1 MDPKLDRLDTL
12 FLFLYKSCV
21 YKSLKLLGIH
31 YGICHPYS
39 FITFKYIKLFFY
51 LQHSHSWIFF
61 FFAQGICQQYM
72 KLLLTFLFKSTN
84 VNQCQ
89 GTFLNPH
96 QLFSK
101 STPVY
106 NVASLDNLVSLI

>member
-1 MDPKLDRLDTL
+1 MD
-12 FLFLYKSCV
+12 
-21 YKSLKLLGIH
+21 
-31 YGICHPYS
+31 
-39 FITFKYIKLFFY
+39 
-51 LQHSHSWIFF
+51 FF

-96 QLFSK
+96 QLFFK